1 MAASAAAVVALSA
14 CDDGAQTARAVAQW
28 RERQAR
34 IDPPQLWS
42 VQAVHEAH
50 GGKAVLICA
59 DSELRSGFTSV
70 IPAFGKVHCARE
82 TDTKVEAAPSPNY
95 RCMLGGAEYAVATS
109 VKGDRGRDFE
119 ADSTILRDGQTVYA
133 RILRFRRVGACPAGW
148 ECRGHHQPEGSAS
161 QQRRRAAIVR
171 SPPRSCEN
179 FLTCELGYGVW
190 R

>member
-50 GGKAVLICA
+50 GGKAVL
-59 DSELRSGFTSV
+59 
-70 IPAFGKVHCARE
+70 FGKVHCARE

-148 ECRGHHQPEGSAS
+148 NVGDTTNQKGQHLSSAVEQP
-161 QQRRRAAIVR
+161 
-171 SPPRSCEN
+171 
-179 FLTCELGYGVW
+179 
-190 R
+190 